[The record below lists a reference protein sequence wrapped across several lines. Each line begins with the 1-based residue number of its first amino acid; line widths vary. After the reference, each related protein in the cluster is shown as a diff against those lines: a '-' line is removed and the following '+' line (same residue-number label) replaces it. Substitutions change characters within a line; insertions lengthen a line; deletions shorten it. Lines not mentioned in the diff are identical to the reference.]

1 MKKEKQKTDKKTL
14 KIILNSFFYLI
25 ILVLV
30 AFSIANI
37 QIKREDD
44 IANLFGIGFLSVQS
58 DSMEGNQSNS
68 FNQGD
73 LVFVRLLDD
82 QSRANLKIGDI
93 VTFFDLSIREF
104 NTHRI
109 VDLDFNQQLMI
120 TKGDKAPV
128 NDIPMSLEYAKA
140 IHIGTLPSAGKVINF
155 MQSPT
160 GFALLV
166 ILPVL
171 LILFYEGIGL
181 VRNIMAL
188 NREKYE
194 EELKSQ
200 ISEQARLTELEKEQ
214 IRKQVLEELKAKK
227 E

>member
-1 MKKEKQKTDKKTL
+1 MKKVNESSKKNIF
-14 KIILNSFFYLI
+14 KIILNASFYAI
-25 ILVLV
+25 ILLLV

-37 QIKREDD
+37 QIKQEDD

-58 DSMEGNQSNS
+58 DSMEGDNTDS
-68 FNQGD
+68 FNKGD
-73 LVFVRLLDD
+73 LVLVRLLDD
-82 QSRANLKIGDI
+82 DTREDLKIGDI

-109 VDLDFNQQLMI
+109 VDLDFEQELMI
-120 TKGDKAPV
+120 TKGDKAPI
-128 NDIPMSLEYAKA
+128 NDVPQSLEYAKA
-140 IHIGTLPSAGKVINF
+140 IHLATLPKAGTIINF

-166 ILPVL
+166 VLPVL
-171 LILFYEGIGL
+171 LIFIYEGIGL

-194 EELKSQ
+194 EELKEKV
-200 ISEQARLTELEKEQ
+200 SEQARLTELEKEQ
-214 IRKQVLEELKAKK
+214 IRKQVLEELSAKK